1 MILAYIAGIVS
12 GFPLGILITALI
24 NVMNSKEENKWVK

>member
-12 GFPLGILITALI
+12 GFPLGVLIAALI
-24 NVMNSKEENKWVK
+24 SVMNSKEENK